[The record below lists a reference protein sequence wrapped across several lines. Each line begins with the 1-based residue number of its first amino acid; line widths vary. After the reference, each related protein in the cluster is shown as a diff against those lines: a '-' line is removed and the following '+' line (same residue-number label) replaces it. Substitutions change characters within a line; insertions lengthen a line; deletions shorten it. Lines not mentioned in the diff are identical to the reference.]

1 VKREKLAVAVLT
13 LVLSALPLRAQ
24 QEPDGPPFRRGVPG
38 GAQRDEVFKIVDA
51 YMVSNLQ
58 ESLGLSDEQFV
69 KLLPLV
75 KKMQSD
81 RRGFAVRRMEL
92 VVEIRRLINAGAVG
106 EARIG
111 ELMKDMRALEGEE
124 PGVMRKDLDAVD
136 AALSP
141 VQQAKFRIM
150 EIEVDRRIR
159 ELMIRGRGPATRP
172 DDAPRRRDT
181 KPQSPGGPGL

>member
-1 VKREKLAVAVLT
+1 VKRERRAVAAVL
-13 LVLSALPLRAQ
+13 LLLAALPLRAQ
-24 QEPDGPPFRRGVPG
+24 QEPEGPPFRRGAP
-38 GAQRDEVFKIVDA
+38 QRDEVFKLVDA

-58 ESLGLSDEQFV
+58 ESLGLTDDQFV

-75 KKMQSD
+75 KRLQSD

-92 VVEIRRLINAGAVG
+92 VMEMRRLLNTGGAA

-111 ELMKDMRALEGEE
+111 ELMRDMRALEAEE
-124 PGVMRKDLDAVD
+124 PGAMRKDVEAVD

-141 VQQAKFRIM
+141 VQQAKLRIM

-159 ELMIRGRGPATRP
+159 ELMIRGRGPAARP
-172 DDAPRRRDT
+172 DETPRRRDN
-181 KPQSPGGPGL
+181 KPQGP

>member
-1 VKREKLAVAVLT
+1 VNRERLAVAT
-13 LVLSALPLRAQ
+13 ALSLLLAAFPLRAQ
-24 QEPDGPPFRRGVPG
+24 QEPERPPFRRGAP
-38 GAQRDEVFKIVDA
+38 QRDEVFKLVDA

-58 ESLGLSDEQFV
+58 ESLGLTDDQFV

-75 KKMQSD
+75 KRLQSD
-81 RRGFAVRRMEL
+81 RRGFAVRRMEA
-92 VVEIRRLINAGAVG
+92 VMEMRRLLNAGGG

-111 ELMKDMRALEGEE
+111 ELMKDMRALEAEE
-124 PGVMRKDLDAVD
+124 PGVMRKDVEAVD

-172 DDAPRRRDT
+172 DETPRRRDD
-181 KPQSPGGPGL
+181 KPQGQPGGPGL

>member
-1 VKREKLAVAVLT
+1 MLLA
-13 LVLSALPLRAQ
+13 ALPLRAQ
-24 QEPDGPPFRRGVPG
+24 QEPEGPPFRRGAP
-38 GAQRDEVFKIVDA
+38 QRDEVFKIVDA

-58 ESLGLSDEQFV
+58 ESLGLTDDQFV

-75 KKMQSD
+75 KRLQSD

-92 VVEIRRLINAGAVG
+92 VVEMRRLLNAGGAG

-111 ELMKDMRALEGEE
+111 ELMKDMRALEAEE
-124 PGVMRKDLDAVD
+124 PPVMRKDVEAVD

-141 VQQAKFRIM
+141 VQQAKLRIM

-159 ELMIRGRGPATRP
+159 ELMIRGRGPTARP
-172 DDAPRRRDT
+172 DEAPRRRDAR
-181 KPQSPGGPGL
+181 PQQPPGGPGL